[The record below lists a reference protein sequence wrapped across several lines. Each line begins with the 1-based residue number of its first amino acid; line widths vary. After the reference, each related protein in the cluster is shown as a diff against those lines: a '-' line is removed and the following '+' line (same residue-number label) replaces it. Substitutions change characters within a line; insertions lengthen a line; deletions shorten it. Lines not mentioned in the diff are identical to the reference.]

1 MKNPKLTSKSN
12 ESETCML
19 EKEFG
24 TNLIKISTTLEAN
37 GKKFQFKATV
47 DTGSTRSCIAK
58 KTIERWDNN
67 VQIRRSDTKLIIA
80 NGEEND
86 SVIGEVTMNA
96 YFKNGLDINSHRFIV
111 IKNLPVD
118 VLIGLDL
125 IAEMGILQIDAVD
138 RIALDENEVIMLNGA
153 VEERNDETDKKME
166 IPESIFEGAI
176 LNEREKETLRELL
189 LEYADIMAASKKEA
203 VCSKYE
209 ATIPMLEGS
218 KPFVRIK
225 PYPIPVHYKERCMK
239 EIKKWEND
247 GIIEPCQSP
256 FNAPILCVEKKLKP
270 GQTEPDLRV
279 CVDYRGLNELVA
291 SDPFIPARLGDIF
304 AETEPHRYRSAF
316 DLPSAYLQIPIK
328 REDRYR
334 TAFIAGNQQYQFTKM
349 PFGLK
354 NSGTAFERMM
364 ALVMEPLDCKSTKNY
379 VDDVCI
385 TNMRFDDHVSD
396 IRRFFDQIRKFGLK
410 LSYEKMNLGQKSIL
424 FVGFELSEEGFKIN
438 QKKRDGINQISE
450 LESKKDVRSFLGM
463 VNFFR
468 SFIPACSERTKHL
481 SSSIQEQGRFEFT
494 PEMRCEVEDI
504 KEVMNKEPVLA
515 YPDLSPEAEPFE
527 VYTDAS
533 QDACAFTI
541 VQERGGKRR
550 IIDGGAKFNKTQK
563 NYCIFKK
570 EFFAVKLPLKRQRH
584 ILAGRRFKLYT
595 DSQAVYDCLKPKVK
609 ENNEIREFPS
619 PVIARWAM
627 FILSFDFELIKIK
640 SEENV
645 VADCLSRLSLK
656 EELENKDM
664 DTTLMICECE
674 KITGN
679 CGKELGDQRFNGKVD
694 MGNLMRL
701 CHDRSGHIGFDKTLK
716 GLRNLIQVPGDR
728 DIVKKWI
735 NTCQYCQKFKHSTVK
750 GTQSQI
756 TDRPRATRAM
766 ERVQV
771 DLHMVGNTS
780 KQGFKWI
787 MGIIDEF
794 SWYGKFY
801 PLKNKCSKGTA
812 NKMIQFLQAEGAGV
826 REIKTDF
833 GMEFFG
839 DFTSRLEGL
848 GLIIERATP
857 LHKNKN
863 CQVER
868 AFGLMKNIL
877 SAVMY
882 ESEKTSWVN
891 CLVEAN
897 LLYNAIPHVT
907 TGLSPYQIVFGHTCR
922 EAEHLMHQFD
932 ESEINDMVKLRWDE
946 WSSKNHKEPD
956 IRFEVGDQVL
966 IKRQQTPENG
976 LATKYG
982 QKFIGPFELLDKINA
997 ATFIIEKDRTKMKV
1011 NVAQMRMYHE
1021 RTNQSFLARKIS
1033 GARIR
1038 LKERNNALRTTTDVE
1053 GKIMIEGKYGLARK
1067 NEGDSCENKA
1077 RNENLNKVEKNE
1089 GSPTEKTEPDD
1100 SHKGDE
1106 TPVMLRVV
1114 ESDDEA
1120 KTNRVTWR
1128 QMTQDEKTKAWGQMT
1143 NTMTEDSR
1151 ELFDT
1156 IDRLREESVKPEDMQ
1171 EVLSPDSRK
1180 ENNDDFYIGDVEEE
1194 GESTG
1199 EPTRDTLGKLKEIQ
1213 ESDVEMNEQQNQD
1226 ESESESEDLDLDELS
1241 DSEKDREIVINRN
1254 RLPTPL
1260 QQTSTPATKIAKQVK
1275 SIGWSPV
1282 CQDIQEE
1289 PQQGRRAP
1297 RLRQQ
1302 PRVDY
1307 RKEKISGN

>member
-1 MKNPKLTSKSN
+1 
-12 ESETCML
+12 ML

-24 TNLIKISTTLEAN
+24 RSLIKIDVALEAAN
-37 GKKFQFKATV
+37 KRVRFKATV

-58 KTIERWDNN
+58 KIMKFWDNN
-67 VQIRRSDTKLIIA
+67 IRIDHSDTKLIIA

-86 SVIGEVTMNA
+86 AVIGEVAMNA
-96 YFKNGLDINSHRFIV
+96 YFKNGLDITGHRFIV
-111 IKNLPVD
+111 IENLPVD
-118 VLIGLDL
+118 VLVGLDL

-138 RIALDENEVIMLNGA
+138 RIALDENEVVMLNGTI
-153 VEERNDETDKKME
+153 EQTDSGTNNNKME
-166 IPESIFEGAI
+166 IPDAIFDGSI
-176 LNEREKETLRELL
+176 LNEQEKDVLRELL

-239 EIKKWEND
+239 EIQKWEND

-385 TNMRFDDHVSD
+385 TNMEFVDHVND
-396 IRRFFDQIRKFGLK
+396 IRRFFEQIRKFGLK

-450 LESKKDVRSFLGM
+450 LKSKKDVRSFLGM

-468 SFIPACSERTKHL
+468 SFIPACSERTKYL
-481 SSSIQEQGRFEFT
+481 SSSIQEQGKFEFT
-494 PEMRCEVEDI
+494 PEMRREVEDI
-504 KEVMNKEPVLA
+504 KEVMNNEPVLA

-595 DSQAVYDCLKPKVK
+595 DSQAVYDCLRPKVK

-656 EELENKDM
+656 EELDNREM

-674 KITGN
+674 NIAGN
-679 CGKELGDQRFNGKVD
+679 CGKGLGDQRFDGKID
-694 MGNLMRL
+694 MENLLRL

-716 GLRNLIQVPGDR
+716 GLRNLIQIPGDR
-728 DIVKKWI
+728 NIVKKWI

-750 GTQSQI
+750 GTNSQI

-771 DLHMVGNTS
+771 DLHMIGNTS

-787 MGIIDEF
+787 MGIVDEY

-801 PLKNKCSKGTA
+801 PLKNKCSKNTA
-812 NKMIQFLQAEGAGV
+812 SKMIQFLQAEGAGV

-848 GLIIERATP
+848 GLVIERATP
-857 LHKNKN
+857 FHKNKN

-882 ESEKTSWVN
+882 ESEKSSWVN

-922 EAEHLMHQFD
+922 EAEYLMHHFD

-946 WSSKNHKEPD
+946 WSSKNHKEPSVS
-956 IRFEVGDQVL
+956 FEVGDQVL
-966 IKRQQTPENG
+966 IKRQQAPDNG
-976 LATKYG
+976 MSMKYG

-997 ATFIIEKDRTKMKV
+997 ATFIIEKDNSRVKV
-1011 NVAQMRMYHE
+1011 NVAQMRMFNE

-1033 GARIR
+1033 GAKLR
-1038 LKERNNALRTTTDVE
+1038 LKERNNVLRITGGEEREKEERYDLVKENRDESDVNRGHSE
-1053 GKIMIEGKYGLARK
+1053 DLSEIKIDKTEP
-1067 NEGDSCENKA
+1067 
-1077 RNENLNKVEKNE
+1077 V
-1089 GSPTEKTEPDD
+1089 EKTEMHESYEADV
-1100 SHKGDE
+1100 
-1106 TPVMLRVV
+1106 TPVIVRIA
-1114 ESDDEA
+1114 ESDEEIETKQITWDQIT
-1120 KTNRVTWR
+1120 KT
-1128 QMTQDEKTKAWGQMT
+1128 MT
-1143 NTMTEDSR
+1143 NESL
-1151 ELFDT
+1151 ELFNT
-1156 IDRLREESVKPEDMQ
+1156 IDRLKGEDNKIESKQEGFTPEEK
-1171 EVLSPDSRK
+1171 K
-1180 ENNDDFYIGDVEEE
+1180 ENSGDFYIADTTSVN
-1194 GESTG
+1194 
-1199 EPTRDTLGKLKEIQ
+1199 DTLGKLKEMR
-1213 ESDVEMNEQQNQD
+1213 ESDVETNEPNQRNQD
-1226 ESESESEDLDLDELS
+1226 ESERESEDLDLELDELS
-1241 DSEKDREIVINRN
+1241 DSDKDEGTINTN
-1254 RLPTPL
+1254 RLPAPS
-1260 QQTSTPATKIAKQVK
+1260 QQMSTPASKVVKQVK
-1275 SIGWSPV
+1275 AVGWSPV
-1282 CQDIQEE
+1282 CSGIQEE
-1289 PQQGRRAP
+1289 PKQWNRES

-1307 RKEKISGN
+1307 RKEKISGK

>member
-1 MKNPKLTSKSN
+1 
-12 ESETCML
+12 ML

-24 TNLIKISTTLEAN
+24 KNLIKISVALEAAE
-37 GKKFQFKATV
+37 KKVQFKATV
-47 DTGSTRSCIAK
+47 DTGSTRSCIARK
-58 KTIERWDNN
+58 IMRSWNDK
-67 VQIRRSDTKLIIA
+67 IRIDHSNTKLIIA

-86 SVIGEVTMNA
+86 AVVGEVTMNA
-96 YFKNGLDINSHRFIV
+96 YFKNGLDITSHRFIV
-111 IKNLPVD
+111 IENLPVD

-125 IAEMGILQIDAVD
+125 IAEMGILQIDAID
-138 RIALDENEVIMLNGA
+138 RIALDENEVIMLNGTI
-153 VEERNDETDKKME
+153 EKTNSSIEDNKIE
-166 IPESIFEGAI
+166 IPDAIFEGSI
-176 LNEREKETLRELL
+176 LNEEEKRILCELL

-239 EIKKWEND
+239 EIQKWEND

-364 ALVMEPLDCKSTKNY
+364 ALVMEPLDCKTTKNY

-385 TNMRFDDHVSD
+385 TNMKFEDHVND
-396 IRRFFDQIRKFGLK
+396 IRRFFEQIRKFGLK

-424 FVGFELSEEGFKIN
+424 FVGFELSEDGFKIN

-450 LESKKDVRSFLGM
+450 LKSKKDVRSFLGM

-481 SSSIQEQGRFEFT
+481 SSSIQEQGKFEFT
-494 PEMRCEVEDI
+494 SEMRREVEDI
-504 KEVMNKEPVLA
+504 KEIMNNEPVLA

-570 EFFAVKLPLKRQRH
+570 EFFAIKLPLKRQRH

-595 DSQAVYDCLKPKVK
+595 DSQAVYDCLRPKVK

-656 EELENKDM
+656 EELDNKDM
-664 DTTLMICECE
+664 DATLMICECE
-674 KITGN
+674 NRTGN
-679 CGKELGDQRFNGKVD
+679 CGKDLGDQRFDGKID
-694 MGNLMRL
+694 MENLLRL
-701 CHDRSGHIGFDKTLK
+701 CHDKSGHIGFGKTLK
-716 GLRNLIQVPGDR
+716 GLRNLIQIPGDR

-735 NTCQYCQKFKHSTVK
+735 NTCQFCQKFKHSTIK
-750 GTQSQI
+750 GTHSQI

-787 MGIIDEF
+787 MGIIDEY

-848 GLIIERATP
+848 GLVIERATP
-857 LHKNKN
+857 FHKNKN

-882 ESEKTSWVN
+882 ESEKSSWVN
-891 CLVEAN
+891 CLMEAN

-922 EAEHLMHQFD
+922 EAEYLMNHFD

-946 WSSKNHKEPD
+946 WSSKNHKEPGVN
-956 IRFEVGDQVL
+956 FEVGDQVL
-966 IKRQQTPENG
+966 IKRQQASDNG
-976 LATKYG
+976 MAMKYG
-982 QKFIGPFELLDKINA
+982 QKFIGPFELLEKINA
-997 ATFIIEKDRTKMKV
+997 ATFVIERDSTRMKV

-1033 GARIR
+1033 GAK
-1038 LKERNNALRTTTDVE
+1038 LHFKERSNVLRMTSEEESEIVTEEQYDVLEEHE
-1053 GKIMIEGKYGLARK
+1053 GKSSGSVGQIEETCKRSPDNG
-1067 NEGDSCENKA
+1067 
-1077 RNENLNKVEKNE
+1077 NLM
-1089 GSPTEKTEPDD
+1089 EKTEVND
-1100 SHKGDE
+1100 SYEADK
-1106 TPVMLRVV
+1106 TPVIVRVA
-1114 ESDDEA
+1114 ESDEEIEA
-1120 KTNRVTWR
+1120 KQVS
-1128 QMTQDEKTKAWGQMT
+1128 WGQMT
-1143 NTMTEDSR
+1143 KTMTNESM

-1156 IDRLREESVKPEDMQ
+1156 MDRLIKEDHKVENKQ
-1171 EVLSPDSRK
+1171 EVPMSESGR
-1180 ENNDDFYIGDVEEE
+1180 ENDDGFYVGD
-1194 GESTG
+1194 TA
-1199 EPTRDTLGKLKEIQ
+1199 TANDTLGKLREIQ
-1213 ESDVEMNEQQNQD
+1213 EADLEPDEPSRRNQD
-1226 ESESESEDLDLDELS
+1226 ESEKESEELNLDELS
-1241 DSEKDREIVINRN
+1241 DSVKDGERTTDMT
-1254 RLPTPL
+1254 RLPAPL
-1260 QQTSTPATKIAKQVK
+1260 QQMSTPVTKMAKQAK
-1275 SIGWSPV
+1275 AAGWSPV
-1282 CQDIQEE
+1282 CPGIQEE
-1289 PQQGRRAP
+1289 PQQWRRET

-1302 PRVDY
+1302 PRIDY
-1307 RKEKISGN
+1307 RKEKISG